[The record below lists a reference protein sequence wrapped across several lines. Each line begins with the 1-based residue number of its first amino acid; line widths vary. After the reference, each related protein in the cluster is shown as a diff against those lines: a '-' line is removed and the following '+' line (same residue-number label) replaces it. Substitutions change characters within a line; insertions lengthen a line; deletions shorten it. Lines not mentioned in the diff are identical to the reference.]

1 MKNSL
6 TSALLISASILTA
19 CGGGGGG
26 GGGGVADTQT
36 GSFINSPTKG
46 IKYVATPSG
55 LSGTTDENGS
65 YSYKSGDT
73 VSFTL
78 NLGGATVSLGSTTS
92 PSASTSVLSLTPPTG
107 GDPLVVAQVLET
119 LDKSVVDGKMDV
131 SDITLPAG
139 SLAITNISNALTSQS
154 LSSANIA
161 TIATAVHNVL
171 TTTNTGSLKFGSSG
185 VTSND
190 ALVNLSKNSAN
201 QTYLDT
207 KVKNMSWDGSSTILN
222 FQDKTAYTSWIIKSG
237 GVVTTAN
244 RIGVMRSSLTYEHR
258 SPYNATSYMSMS
270 GTYTLSNSNRT
281 GNWTGNGI
289 TPNSGTFEVI
299 SSETNSF
306 SARYQ
311 NITTTETGTFVGSY
325 LLPLTL
331 NDIKSK
337 TFTIYKGCPDGS
349 NGTVTFSSSAVG
361 TANCGLSINGITW
374 SAGPF
379 TNTLQYTDANGKVH
393 YGGLIRLEKNGG
405 TGNLPSGAVGAM
417 VNLYSTGDTSET
429 YKTLSETINFKVN

>member
-1 MKNSL
+1 M
-6 TSALLISASILTA
+6 AE
-19 CGGGGGG
+19 GGGT
-26 GGGGVADTQT
+26 DIQT

-65 YSYKSGDT
+65 FSYKSGDS

-78 NLGGATVSLGSTTS
+78 DLGGASVSLGSTSS

-119 LDKSVVDGKMDV
+119 LDKSTVDGKMDV
-131 SDITLPAG
+131 SGITLPAG
-139 SLAITNISNALTSQS
+139 SAAITNISNALSSQS

-161 TIATAVHNVL
+161 TIATAVQSVL
-171 TTTNTGSLKFGSSG
+171 TTTNAGSLKNGTAG
-185 VTSND
+185 VTSSD

-201 QTYLDT
+201 QALLET
-207 KVKNMSWDGSSTILN
+207 KIKDMSWDGSSSILN
-222 FQDKTAYTSWIIKSG
+222 FQDKTAFTSWIVKNGS
-237 GVVTTAN
+237 VVTTAN
-244 RIGVMRSSLTYEHR
+244 RMGVIRSSFAYDYR
-258 SPYNATSYMSMS
+258 SPYNSTSYMSIS

-281 GNWTGNGI
+281 GNWTGNGN
-289 TPNSGTFEVI
+289 TPESGTFEVV

-311 NITTTETGTFVGSY
+311 NTTSSETGSFVGTY

-337 TFTIYKGCPDGS
+337 SFTVYKGCPDGS
-349 NGTVTFSSSAVG
+349 DGTVTFNSNALV
-361 TANCGLSINGITW
+361 TANCGQSINGITW

-379 TNTLQYTDANGKVH
+379 TNTLQFTDASGKVH
-393 YGGLIRLEKNGG
+393 YAGLIRLNPNGG
-405 TGNLPSGAVGAM
+405 IGNLPTGAVGAM
-417 VNLYSTGDTSET
+417 VNLYSSGDSSAT
-429 YKTLSETINFKVN
+429 YKTLFETINFKVN

>member
-1 MKNSL
+1 MKKSL
-6 TSALLISASILTA
+6 FTTTVVASSILVA
-19 CGGGGGG
+19 CGGGGSGG
-26 GGGGVADTQT
+26 GTDIQT

-65 YSYKSGDT
+65 YSYKSGDA

-78 NLGGATVSLGSTTS
+78 DLGGATLPIGSTTS
-92 PSASTSVLSLTPPTG
+92 PSASTSVLSLTPPSG

-119 LDKSVVDGKMDV
+119 LDKSKVDGKMDV
-131 SDITLPAG
+131 SGITLPAG
-139 SLAITNISNALTSQS
+139 SPVITNISNALTSQS
-154 LSSANIA
+154 VSSANIA
-161 TIATAVHNVL
+161 TIASGVQNVL
-171 TTTNTGSLKFGSSG
+171 TTTNAGSLKFGTNG

-201 QTYLDT
+201 QALLET
-207 KVKNMSWDGSSTILN
+207 KIQNLSWDGSSTLLN
-222 FQDKTAYTSWIIKSG
+222 FQDKTAYTSWIIKNG

-244 RIGVMRSSLTYEHR
+244 RIGVIRSTSTYDYR
-258 SPYNATSYMSMS
+258 SPYNSTSYMSVT

-281 GNWTGNGI
+281 GNWTGNGN
-289 TPNSGTFEVI
+289 TPNSGTFQVV
-299 SSETNSF
+299 SSDTNSF

-311 NITTTETGTFVGSY
+311 NTTTSETGTFVGNY

-337 TFTIYKGCPDGS
+337 IFTIYKGCPDGS
-349 NGTVTFSSSAVG
+349 DGTVTFNSSAIA
-361 TANCGLSINGITW
+361 TANCGLSINGIAW
-374 SAGPF
+374 SAGPY
-379 TNTLQYTDANGKVH
+379 TNTLQFTDANGKVH

-417 VNLYSTGDTSET
+417 VNLYSTGDTPET
-429 YKTLSETINFKVN
+429 YKTMSETINFRVN